1 MFYSQFV
8 LTKKGAL
15 GRVWLAA
22 HWDRKLNKGQINS
35 TNIEESVD
43 SIINMNVPM
52 ALRMTGHL
60 LLGVSRIYA
69 RKVKYL
75 LNDCNDALVKI
86 KMAFRTEAQANLHL
100 EDTVANYNA
109 ITLPENYEQMEIN
122 LPEITIEEFAVTDER
137 TLLNVNLATRRQLN
151 INLQGIDRE
160 DAGEDMGI
168 DPDDFDND
176 ILKDRP
182 LLEEP
187 EGFRGEAMEFGQ
199 G

>member
-1 MFYSQFV
+1 
-8 LTKKGAL
+8 
-15 GRVWLAA
+15 
-22 HWDRKLNKGQINS
+22 
-35 TNIEESVD
+35 
-43 SIINMNVPM
+43 M

-122 LPEITIEEFAVTDER
+122 LPEITIE
-137 TLLNVNLATRRQLN
+137 
-151 INLQGIDRE
+151 
-160 DAGEDMGI
+160 
-168 DPDDFDND
+168 
-176 ILKDRP
+176 
-182 LLEEP
+182 
-187 EGFRGEAMEFGQ
+187 
-199 G
+199 